1 MLSRHLV
8 YRPESISGSLPHP
21 VFEGTQKI
29 AASQAADLSHM
40 GITTEHTVLDVVRAA
55 AKIHP
60 QLKLRTF

>member
-1 MLSRHLV
+1 
-8 YRPESISGSLPHP
+8 

-29 AASQAADLSHM
+29 AASQAAELSHM